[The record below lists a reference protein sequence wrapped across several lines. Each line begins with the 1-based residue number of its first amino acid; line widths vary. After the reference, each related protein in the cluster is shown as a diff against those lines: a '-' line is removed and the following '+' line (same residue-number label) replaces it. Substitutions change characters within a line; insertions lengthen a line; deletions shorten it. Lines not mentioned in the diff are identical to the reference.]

1 MIIMGNE
8 KFYRV
13 IVACGHLGHRNSI
26 EVTRYFKDYDIL
38 SCYFSAFQMPRSKKK
53 PGCVK
58 LVETIT
64 ENEYLIGKKIEKENL
79 YLQTFKGHR
88 NNVA

>member
-1 MIIMGNE
+1 
-8 KFYRV
+8 
-13 IVACGHLGHRNSI
+13 
-26 EVTRYFKDYDIL
+26 
-38 SCYFSAFQMPRSKKK
+38 MPRSKKK

-64 ENEYLIGKKIEKENL
+64 ENEYLIGKQIEKENL